1 MGEVAPS
8 PIHFFHGGKNMDMK
22 VPGITGSGV
31 PPELLIP
38 RHEPLPGTEAR
49 AANVPEPRPAYS
61 RESLERSAEIL
72 EQTFRLFNKRLQ
84 FSVNEE
90 IDRVI
95 VKVVDATTDKVIK
108 EIPPEEMQRLIAR
121 IKETIGLLFDEKI

>member
-1 MGEVAPS
+1 
-8 PIHFFHGGKNMDMK
+8 MDMK

-31 PPELLIP
+31 PPELLLS
-38 RHEPLPGTEAR
+38 RHENVPGTEAR
-49 AANVPEPRPAYS
+49 TADAPELRPVYS

-72 EQTFRLFNKRLQ
+72 EQTFRLFNKRLK

-121 IKETIGLLFDEKI
+121 IRETIGLLFDQKI

>member
-1 MGEVAPS
+1 M
-8 PIHFFHGGKNMDMK
+8 NMK
-22 VPGITGSGV
+22 VPGITGSSV
-31 PPELLIP
+31 PPELLIA

-49 AANVPEPRPAYS
+49 AASGQESQEAYS
-61 RESLERSAEIL
+61 RQSLERSAEFL
-72 EQTFRLFNKRLQ
+72 EQTFRLFNKRLK

-90 IDRVI
+90 IDRVV
-95 VKVVDATTDKVIK
+95 VKVVDAVTDKVIK

>member
-8 PIHFFHGGKNMDMK
+8 PIHFFHGGKNMDIK
-22 VPGITGSGV
+22 VPGITGSSV
-31 PPELLIP
+31 PPELLVA

-49 AANVPEPRPAYS
+49 PAVGQESQAAYS
-61 RESLERSAEIL
+61 RQSLERSAQIL

-90 IDRVI
+90 IDRVV
-95 VKVVDATTDKVIK
+95 VKVVDAATDKVIK